1 LRASGLLFTSSQ
13 PIEGKKVVAHEKKKK
28 KKKKK
33 SGTQKKKK
41 LRQSMTSSYF
51 CGPRKGLKVAAW
63 VSTKK
68 LRQIKCA
75 FGPPKF
81 YPVDA

>member
-33 SGTQKKKK
+33 WHPKEK
-41 LRQSMTSSYF
+41 
-51 CGPRKGLKVAAW
+51 KVAAEHDFQLFLW
-63 VSTKK
+63 STK
-68 LRQIKCA
+68 
-75 FGPPKF
+75 GPKSCRMGINKK
-81 YPVDA
+81 VTAD